1 MLILKNIL
9 SFLLNFKTL
18 GIVLV
23 LAIGFYLGK
32 SCEHKSNIKTIKKYD
47 KIVLGYK
54 ENKTIDSTQNAR
66 LAFEVDSLQ
75 KELVLRQDIINK
87 KDILIQSQTKSI
99 KGLEMRL
106 TQSNKDFQEAIE
118 LGHITCDTIFV
129 KPINIFEKGV
139 YQILPKAKIKRL
151 VQ

>member
-18 GIVLV
+18 GFVLV
-23 LAIGFYLGK
+23 LGIGFYLGK

-75 KELVLRQDIINK
+75 KDLVLRLDILNK
-87 KDILIQSQTKSI
+87 KDIFIQTQTKSI

-106 TQSNKDFQEAIE
+106 NQSNKDFQEAIKV
-118 LGHITCDTIFV
+118 GHITCDTIFV

-139 YQILPKAKIKRL
+139 YQVIDRAKIKRL